1 MLGVDFKV
9 IAVSSNA
16 NSFGLKQ
23 CVLVAR
29 NGLAYTV
36 CANSLNIPKKGDTV
50 TIPYQMGANGLEDA
64 TLNFAAKSFE
74 IPERIVDAPQGVIDE
89 VWK

>member
-1 MLGVDFKV
+1 MFAVDFKV
-9 IAVSSNA
+9 IAVSSNT

-29 NGLAYTV
+29 NGLAYKA
-36 CANSLNIPKKGDTV
+36 CANSLNIPKKGDIV
-50 TIPYQMGANGLEDA
+50 TIPYIAGDEGLNDA

-74 IPERIVDAPQGVIDE
+74 IPERIIDAPQDVIDE
-89 VWK
+89 VWN